1 MPPADGSLVHLPT
14 TTRCGECGLWRRCLG
29 ESGRS
34 DALLALARLIGT
46 RAPLDAG
53 EVLYHQGERMRSVY
67 LVQSGSLKS
76 VAVFAN
82 GTEQVLAFHGPGSW
96 IGFDGVGEARHS
108 CRVEALER
116 TRLCALQW
124 TAAQELALRNP
135 MVQRRLFEA
144 IGSEALATQRHM
156 EMMACPAPRRV
167 ARFLMEQSLCRQRI
181 GLDPLAY
188 ELSMCRE
195 DIASYLGLAEETTCR
210 QFTRLQE
217 DGALR
222 VDRRLVRILD
232 LERLAQLGG
241 CSRSWAAL
249 TEAVGT
255 EAIGRTDLRKAC

>member
-1 MPPADGSLVHLPT
+1 MPPADGSIAPLHTAV
-14 TTRCGECGLWRRCLG
+14 RCAECGLWRSCLG
-29 ESGRS
+29 TAGRS
-34 DALLALARLIGT
+34 DGLLALARLIGI
-46 RAPLDAG
+46 RAPLNAGDA
-53 EVLYHQGERMRSVY
+53 LYQQGERMRSVY

-96 IGFDGVGEARHS
+96 VGFDGIGQSRHS

-116 TRLCALQW
+116 TRACALPW
-124 TAAQELALRNP
+124 TAAQELALHQP

-167 ARFLMEQSLCRQRI
+167 ARFLMEHSLCRQQI

-188 ELSMCRE
+188 ELPMCRE

-217 DGALR
+217 QGALW

-232 LERLAQLGG
+232 LGRLSELGG

-249 TEAVGT
+249 SGSPDGT
-255 EAIGRTDLRKAC
+255 LLRRAS